1 MNNQGVDII
10 LNIQRY
16 IFVSLERNSSK
27 RIVRLL
33 ERLTARGEDTASRRD
48 DAPFLLAIASVCD
61 SRRLESTS
69 RRVQQR
75 GTRFNIGGTIARV
88 VKYSPFS
95 GFYDRIGGFDKFF
108 FFFFPPT
115 RQSPRCLASVIRQYR
130 RAPCSTLRVIVFSG
144 EKIKVDVKI
153 ARHFVIF
160 TADDHGILRRSAALV
175 YEHTRAYASEGK
187 RAQVDNTE
195 DFRRYTAILASSP

>member
-1 MNNQGVDII
+1 MRHSSSQLHLSATLDASSQRRGGFSNVEQG
-10 LNIQRY
+10 LTSAGRSR
-16 IFVSLERNSSK
+16 VSLS
-27 RIVRLL
+27 
-33 ERLTARGEDTASRRD
+33 T
-48 DAPFLLAIASVCD
+48 
-61 SRRLESTS
+61 RRLVGFTIESEVS
-69 RRVQQR
+69 
-75 GTRFNIGGTIARV
+75 I
-88 VKYSPFS
+88 S
-95 GFYDRIGGFDKFF
+95 FF
-108 FFFFPPT
+108 FFFSPT